1 MPEWNLTWRQ
11 TSTQWWCM
19 RKQMQECW
27 PRPRTKVES
36 LRSANKDVGRRARKE
51 TTDLPRRMLDRA
63 VRHESN
69 SKFNTYEDLDLAESD
84 RMMSKRRPASTK
96 ISILEKT
103 LTTQLI
109 DAAAAR
115 TDGKTAGLCNNIIYS
130 YATLPWSRTT
140 WSGTVEQ
147 WLWRVSHTRISVID
161 TLWETPRSH
170 DSSGTLLFSSILGM
184 SYIYC
189 SLTLIVIIH
198 SAATLIVYS
207 PF

>member
-1 MPEWNLTWRQ
+1 
-11 TSTQWWCM
+11 M

-63 VRHESN
+63 VRHDSN

-109 DAAAAR
+109 DAAVHAKWMVAAR
-115 TDGKTAGLCNNIIYS
+115 DLSDDEDGEEL
-130 YATLPWSRTT
+130 
-140 WSGTVEQ
+140 Q
-147 WLWRVSHTRISVID
+147 WLATTMGPSTAKFLPCMLVTRKLFGSQIKRPLKVALHPF
-161 TLWETPRSH
+161 TRE
-170 DSSGTLLFSSILGM
+170 TLLMEL
-184 SYIYC
+184 
-189 SLTLIVIIH
+189 LAAEH
-198 SAATLIVYS
+198 SDEELEDGELEGSGDDYDG
-207 PF
+207 